1 MANQSQGLNEDR
13 VACLIGGFIFLLG
26 MAYFWG
32 VDLIGWI
39 CKMGMWV
46 GDPMK
51 CFKAAHK
58 GYMEGWQALI
68 CTYVFVTVMLAV
80 GIKLMRGNVFRFI
93 IAFTVVY
100 FIAICCY
107 VIGANAYIAANPT
120 QIAKMGVPWA
130 LGLSTEAGLI
140 VALIVGIIIGN
151 LFPSVVEY
159 LHEACRPELFVKIAI
174 VILGCELGVKA
185 ASAAGFA
192 GVVIFR
198 GLCAI
203 VEAYLLYWAFVYYVA
218 RKFFKFNKEW
228 AAPLASGISICG
240 VSAAIATG
248 GAIRARPIVPIMVSS
263 LVVVFTCIEML
274 LLPFVASYFL
284 GNEPMV
290 AGGWMGLAVKSDG
303 GAIAS
308 GAIADSLIRARAL
321 ELLGVHWEAGWVTM
335 LTTTVKIFIDVF
347 IGVWSLVLAWVWTA
361 KFDKTNSGRTMN
373 FGDVL
378 ARFPRFVLGYL
389 LTIGI
394 MLVICV
400 NVEWQPLGKSVI
412 STLGPLRTIF
422 FTLTFF
428 TIGMVS
434 NFHKLMEEGIGR
446 LAIVYVVCLFGFIIW
461 LGLFISWLFFHGMT
475 PPVIAG

>member
-1 MANQSQGLNEDR
+1 MTTASQDKITVPGDDRLTKLNVSTKTPFWTKIPIIKELR
-13 VACLIGGFIFLLG
+13 VAVGWQKGMLITGLAITAFFLLV
-26 MAYFWG
+26 ALFAP
-32 VDLIGWI
+32 LIAPYGHAQI
-39 CKMGMWV
+39 
-46 GDPMK
+46 
-51 CFKAAHK
+51 KAAD
-58 GYMEGWQALI
+58 GTSFPAQAAPSAEHI
-68 CTYVFVTVMLAV
+68 WGTTAAGFDVFSRVVWGARTAV
-80 GIKLMRGNVFRFI
+80 
-93 IAFTVVY
+93 
-100 FIAICCY
+100 
-107 VIGANAYIAANPT
+107 
-120 QIAKMGVPWA
+120 
-130 LGLSTEAGLI
+130 
-140 VALIVGIIIGN
+140 
-151 LFPSVVEY
+151 
-159 LHEACRPELFVKIAI
+159 IAI
-174 VILGCELGVKA
+174 VVAVLLSI
-185 ASAAGFA
+185 FA
-192 GVVIFR
+192 GVLL
-198 GLCAI
+198 GLVSGYYGGWVDRILVMIADAVYSFPSLLLAI
-203 VEAYLLYWAFVYYVA
+203 LMAIMISHGQSGLWSGI
-218 RKFFKFNKEW
+218 
-228 AAPLASGISICG
+228 LASGISICG

-248 GAIRARPIVPIMVSS
+248 SSIRARPVVPIMVSS
-263 LVVVFTCIEML
+263 LIVVFTCIEML
-274 LLPFVASYFL
+274 ILPFIASHFL
-284 GNEPMV
+284 YSEPMV

-335 LTTTVKIFIDVF
+335 VTTTVKIFIDVF

-389 LTIGI
+389 LTFVI
-394 MLVICV
+394 MLFICV

>member
-1 MANQSQGLNEDR
+1 MAKTNLNEDKI
-13 VACLIGGFIFLLG
+13 ALLTGCFIFLLAALNLAHLDVLG
-26 MAYFWG
+26 WVVSTNMWTSMDKAFSATTGAYKGTISG
-32 VDLIGWI
+32 VVSL
-39 CKMGMWV
+39 
-46 GDPMK
+46 
-51 CFKAAHK
+51 
-58 GYMEGWQALI
+58 L
-68 CTYVFVTVMLAV
+68 CTYVALTAILSF
-80 GIKLMRGNVFRFI
+80 GIKLLGGNVARFVKS
-93 IAFTVVY
+93 FTVVF
-100 FIAICCY
+100 FISEICY
-107 VIGANAYIAANPT
+107 MFGANAHIAATPDA
-120 QIAKMGVPWA
+120 QAKFGIDWSI
-130 LGLSTEAGLI
+130 GLTTEAGFI
-140 VALIVGIIIGN
+140 VALVAGIFISN
-151 LFPSVVEY
+151 AFPRIAES
-159 LHEACRPELFVKIAI
+159 LHDACRPELFVKIAI
-174 VILGCELGVKA
+174 VVLGAELGVKA
-185 ASAAGFA
+185 AAASGMA
-192 GVVIFR
+192 GTIIFR

-218 RKFFKFNKEW
+218 RKYFKFSREW
-228 AAPLASGISICG
+228 AVPLASGISICG

-248 GAIRARPIVPIMVSS
+248 RS
-263 LVVVFTCIEML
+263 
-274 LLPFVASYFL
+274 
-284 GNEPMV
+284 
-290 AGGWMGLAVKSDG
+290 
-303 GAIAS
+303 
-308 GAIADSLIRARAL
+308 IRARAL

-335 LTTTVKIFIDVF
+335 VTTTVKIFIDVF

-389 LTIGI
+389 LTFVI
-394 MLVICV
+394 MLFICV